1 MQEIEDAVYSET
13 GYNSKRKHYSDYID
27 VDSLITAYLVQ
38 EISMNVDAANTSFY
52 FYKDSD
58 LIGDGKIH
66 FGPACDFDLA
76 YGSFP
81 MSGYEEYAVNQPS
94 IEGINWIGKLYK
106 KDDIAERTAKIY
118 FERLEPY
125 INELTITSGSR
136 EALITQMAE
145 EIKSSAEMNNARWHT
160 YGGYKYCVFGSS
172 SGADFME
179 SADIMRSFLADRK
192 NGLDSIWAEYRNVKG
207 DVNSDG
213 RFSIA
218 DIVMM
223 QGFLLGRS
231 ELSDWKAGDLC
242 QDNVI
247 DSFDLIAMKQ
257 LITKSVHIM

>member
-1 MQEIEDAVYSET
+1 
-13 GYNSKRKHYSDYID
+13 
-27 VDSLITAYLVQ
+27 
-38 EISMNVDAANTSFY
+38 
-52 FYKDSD
+52 
-58 LIGDGKIH
+58 
-66 FGPACDFDLA
+66 
-76 YGSFP
+76 
-81 MSGYEEYAVNQPS
+81 
-94 IEGINWIGKLYK
+94 
-106 KDDIAERTAKIY
+106 
-118 FERLEPY
+118 
-125 INELTITSGSR
+125 
-136 EALITQMAE
+136 
-145 EIKSSAEMNNARWHT
+145 
-160 YGGYKYCVFGSS
+160 
-172 SGADFME
+172 ME
-179 SADIMRSFLADRK
+179 SVDIMRRFLADRK